1 MMKHIGESMLD
12 IDEKELLTS
21 KFKTDNL
28 DEIKRLTSLFLNN
41 LEICM
46 FYASPVR
53 FNNSEEDVKE
63 LMNLSNLYIEIIRNI
78 VDKWHV
84 DNTMNIISFLD
95 KTTSF
100 KKYMDRY
107 IETPDEEN
115 FIFVEGLYDNLLV
128 HSKKV

>member
-1 MMKHIGESMLD
+1 MKHIGESMLD

-28 DEIKRLTSLFLNN
+28 DEIRRLTSLYLNN

-53 FNNSEEDVKE
+53 FSHSEEDVKE
-63 LMNLSNLYIEIIRNI
+63 LMNLSNLYLEIIHDI

-84 DNTMNIISFLD
+84 DNTMNIMSFLD

-100 KKYMDRY
+100 KKYMYRY

>member
-1 MMKHIGESMLD
+1 MKHIGESMLD

-28 DEIKRLTSLFLNN
+28 DEIRRLTSLFLNN